1 LAEFVEKGD
10 APFDMLLRLQVF
22 TQVYLNNVQ
31 RYAKALR
38 VNVSPNVFSG
48 GNLEMLF
55 SGNGD
60 ELTYLEQKE
69 LDSVLAFSVA
79 FVDCSCEGSP
89 FCGCPE
95 RNFSKWVI
103 DQRVAGLD
111 PVEIVERMSEFGIHA
126 YSGDV
131 LNYLDQAVRLMES
144 IAKMAT
150 ILNKTDIAHQALRI
164 RSQIEG

>member
-1 LAEFVEKGD
+1 
-10 APFDMLLRLQVF
+10 
-22 TQVYLNNVQ
+22 
-31 RYAKALR
+31 
-38 VNVSPNVFSG
+38 
-48 GNLEMLF
+48 MLF
-55 SGNGD
+55 SGNSD
-60 ELTYLEQKE
+60 ELTYLDQKE
-69 LDSVLAFSVA
+69 LDGVLAFSVA

-103 DQRVAGLD
+103 EQRVAGLD
-111 PVEIVERMSEFGIHA
+111 PGEIVERMSEFGVHA

-131 LNYLDQAVRLMES
+131 LNYLDQVVRLMES

-150 ILNKTDIAHQALRI
+150 ILNKTDTARQALSI

>member
-1 LAEFVEKGD
+1 
-10 APFDMLLRLQVF
+10 
-22 TQVYLNNVQ
+22 
-31 RYAKALR
+31 
-38 VNVSPNVFSG
+38 
-48 GNLEMLF
+48 
-55 SGNGD
+55 
-60 ELTYLEQKE
+60 
-69 LDSVLAFSVA
+69 
-79 FVDCSCEGSP
+79 
-89 FCGCPE
+89 
-95 RNFSKWVI
+95 
-103 DQRVAGLD
+103 VAGLD